1 LGAWTLWN
9 HRDVF
14 KKNYFF
20 TTTIGI
26 VVFDGASPNL
36 ARALTLALEDMSLW
50 GIAGAMGI
58 SYLAGLLPM

>member
-1 LGAWTLWN
+1 M
-9 HRDVF
+9 
-14 KKNYFF
+14 
-20 TTTIGI
+20 
-26 VVFDGASPNL
+26 FDGASPNL